1 MRILFFVLTFQ
12 TSLLFAQLDLSIHAG
27 GGASLIYNSAT
38 VNMNHSF
45 YGSPIRSIPK
55 RSYEVGVSGRKY
67 FERTYL
73 ETGINYSFISSL
85 HKENT
90 FIEDPSTGFFEE
102 VHIEKLRRIG
112 YATIPIIFCRNYG
125 AFSIGAGVQ
134 PQFVLHVTEDK
145 KMWILYSVDG
155 SNVEPIL
162 KNRTIKPFDLGFV
175 GQANLEA
182 TERISLNFKLYWG
195 ITNINN
201 FQEKGVAYEFYQ
213 IESPVVDR
221 RLKNRQFVLT
231 LQYKLFQKKA
241 A

>member
-1 MRILFFVLTFQ
+1 MRILFFILTFQ
-12 TSLLFAQLDLSIHAG
+12 ASCLFAQLDLSIHAG

-55 RSYEVGVSGRKY
+55 RSYEVGVTGRKY

-73 ETGINYSFISSL
+73 ETGISYSYIQSL

-90 FIEDPSTGFFEE
+90 FAQDPATSFIEEI
-102 VHIEKLRRIG
+102 HIEKLRHIG
-112 YATIPIIFCRNYG
+112 YAAIPVVFCRNYG
-125 AFSIGAGVQ
+125 SFSIGAGIQ
-134 PQFVLHVTEDK
+134 PQFTLHVREDK
-145 KMWILYSVDG
+145 KMWILHSINGGDID
-155 SNVEPIL
+155 PIL
-162 KNRTIKPFDLGFV
+162 KNRTIKTFDLGIV

-213 IESPVVDR
+213 IESPVIDR
-221 RLKNRQFVLT
+221 RLKNKQFVLT

-241 A
+241 V

>member
-1 MRILFFVLTFQ
+1 MRILFFILTFQ
-12 TSLLFAQLDLSIHAG
+12 ASCLFAQLDLSIHAG

-55 RSYEVGVSGRKY
+55 RSYEVGVTGRKY

-73 ETGINYSFISSL
+73 ETGISYSYIQSL

-90 FIEDPSTGFFEE
+90 FAQDPATSFIEEI
-102 VHIEKLRRIG
+102 HIEKLRQIG
-112 YATIPIIFCRNYG
+112 YMAIPVVLCRNYG
-125 AFSIGAGVQ
+125 SFSIGAGVQ
-134 PQFVLHVTEDK
+134 PQFALHVTEDK
-145 KMWILYSVDG
+145 KMWKLHSING
-155 SNVEPIL
+155 GAVEPIL
-162 KNRTIKPFDLGFV
+162 KTRTIKTFDLGIV

-213 IESPVVDR
+213 IESPVIDR
-221 RLKNRQFVLT
+221 RLKNKQFVLT

-241 A
+241 V